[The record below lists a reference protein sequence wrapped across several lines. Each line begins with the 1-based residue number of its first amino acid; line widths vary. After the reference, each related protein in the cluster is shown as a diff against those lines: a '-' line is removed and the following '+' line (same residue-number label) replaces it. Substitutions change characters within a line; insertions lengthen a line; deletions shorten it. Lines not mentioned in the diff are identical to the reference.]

1 MTLWLHLLFFIAWWV
16 PLIDQCTKPKMNDIK
31 RRERFFWGYNRGYLI
46 RVKFT
51 SHEVWMYCTFFGLQW
66 LTPLGLDSCLSAAF
80 PGVVT
85 FSSPMSH
92 TRITSMYSYIIFLRH
107 CDEDILVAECN
118 NLSPPGLLMTIS
130 HKNPPLAYQNW
141 PWKHMQRRCS
151 QSSLQLPFL
160 PLITKI
166 KYRILNVF
174 TFPSHPF
181 SFPLQAWTTVLGPW
195 SVTWRTSKASA
206 R

>member
-1 MTLWLHLLFFIAWWV
+1 MTTFAVF
-16 PLIDQCTKPKMNDIK
+16 PLIDQCTQPKINDIK
-31 RRERFFWGYNRGYLI
+31 RRERVFEDIIGDIWSLLNLHHMRYECIALSLGCSG
-46 RVKFT
+46 
-51 SHEVWMYCTFFGLQW
+51 SAM
-66 LTPLGLDSCLSAAF
+66 TPLGLDSCLSAAF

-85 FSSPMSH
+85 FSLPMSH
-92 TRITSMYSYIIFLRH
+92 TRITSMYSHIIFLRH
-107 CDEDILVAECN
+107 CDEEILAAEHKK
-118 NLSPPGLLMTIS
+118 LSPPGLLMTINC
-130 HKNPPLAYQNW
+130 KNPPLVYQNW
-141 PWKHMQRRCS
+141 PWKHRGQRCS
-151 QSSLQLPFL
+151 QSPPQLPSL

-195 SVTWRTSKASA
+195 SVAWRTSKASA